1 MKKLSWKYLGYQ
13 QMDNNMKRVGIDV
26 KKKRWSGTEAWGFH
40 RITRMAKRDQQ
51 RRHSKGRVSEVI

>member
-13 QMDNNMKRVGIDV
+13 QMDDNMKRVGIDV

-40 RITRMAKRDQQ
+40 RIIRMGKRTS
-51 RRHSKGRVSEVI
+51 REGIVRGE